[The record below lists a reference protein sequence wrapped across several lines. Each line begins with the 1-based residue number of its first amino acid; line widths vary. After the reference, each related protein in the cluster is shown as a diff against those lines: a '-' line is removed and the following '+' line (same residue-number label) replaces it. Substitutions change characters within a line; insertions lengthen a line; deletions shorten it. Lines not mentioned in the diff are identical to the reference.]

1 MTKNAPHFNRIT
13 LGLLAFFFLLP
24 GVSQAAVFF
33 NEVAWMGNSTSAN
46 HEWIELYN
54 DGAATVVDGWTLTDG
69 RSLSIELEG
78 TIPAN
83 AYAVLER
90 TSDESAPGA
99 AFFIYTGALHNGGGS
114 LRLETATGQLVDLV
128 TGGEDWEQIGG
139 DNTTK
144 ETAQYTQK
152 GWITAAAT
160 PGQKNKTAPTVTD
173 DKLTEAEKGKED
185 TTAEDKP
192 TQTSGANSS
201 SKSTQTVRLV
211 LPDVTLALEIDAQS
225 VGYVNQTIPFIS
237 SASGI
242 GQTMIDSLQYQWNF
256 GDGITAPTAE
266 VKHTFAFPGTY
277 VVTLHAQ
284 YKRQKQVTRHEI
296 TILPVA
302 LSLTQNTQGDI
313 QLNNDSPYEVDISG
327 YTVQAKEAFVF
338 PKYSIILPNQ
348 TITLPRQKIADTHP
362 AMVAVYDTHK
372 VQLTSLLPVVT
383 KRQQLAQATNAAL
396 LVSKQ
401 TNAAPAAAAAN
412 TSPETQAQAPSTL
425 TAAPQAPA
433 PAPILTPSPTTQA
446 TDPKPINPAAENQ
459 PPQQPPST
467 EAPPTT
473 PTRQQRLSYVGLAI
487 IILLAIF
494 AIYLTPRRSHQ

>member
-1 MTKNAPHFNRIT
+1 
-13 LGLLAFFFLLP
+13 
-24 GVSQAAVFF
+24 
-33 NEVAWMGNSTSAN
+33 
-46 HEWIELYN
+46 
-54 DGAATVVDGWTLTDG
+54 
-69 RSLSIELEG
+69 
-78 TIPAN
+78 
-83 AYAVLER
+83 
-90 TSDESAPGA
+90 
-99 AFFIYTGALHNGGGS
+99 
-114 LRLETATGQLVDLV
+114 
-128 TGGEDWEQIGG
+128 
-139 DNTTK
+139 
-144 ETAQYTQK
+144 
-152 GWITAAAT
+152 
-160 PGQKNKTAPTVTD
+160 
-173 DKLTEAEKGKED
+173 
-185 TTAEDKP
+185 
-192 TQTSGANSS
+192 
-201 SKSTQTVRLV
+201 
-211 LPDVTLALEIDAQS
+211 
-225 VGYVNQTIPFIS
+225 
-237 SASGI
+237 
-242 GQTMIDSLQYQWNF
+242 
-256 GDGITAPTAE
+256 
-266 VKHTFAFPGTY
+266 
-277 VVTLHAQ
+277 VTLHAQ

-401 TNAAPAAAAAN
+401 TTAVPTAAAAN
-412 TSPETQAQAPSTL
+412 TSPETQAQAQAPSTL